1 MYGGAGGDAAVAGL
15 ADSLWA
21 AGLAALF
28 APHAADAG
36 RRLCAA
42 PHALPERQPA
52 AAGNRDAVWLCAER
66 PAGGL
71 DGVCGAA
78 GVPDWTAFKE
88 VRKQS
93 RRLQKGDAWTV
104 LQLNIEIA
112 VDHERGIFG
121 LTPG

>member
-42 PHALPERQPA
+42 PHALRKRQPA
-52 AAGNRDAVWLCAER
+52 AAGNRDAVRLCADR

-78 GVPDWTAFKE
+78 GVPDWERAG
-88 VRKQS
+88 RI
-93 RRLQKGDAWTV
+93 RR
-104 LQLNIEIA
+104 
-112 VDHERGIFG
+112 RGG
-121 LTPG
+121 RNG